1 MSVGRGPRPG
11 SSDGSQLTLG
21 TVLLQ
26 AASHQRDSHIVLSD

>member
-21 TVLLQ
+21 TVLVQ
-26 AASHQRDSHIVLSD
+26 TASHRWDIHTVLSD